1 MKNPRENSPNLS
13 DELSLGWSFEQ
24 RSSQNEEQLFFLLIH
39 RPFLLIVQHLP
50 NINATQQMRLT
61 TLESPH
67 GSIRSTFRSLRQ
79 AHSAWAGIVPYQSF
93 PHDVLQD
100 APQHVLPHA
109 PLSTSSLRIFH
120 QFAHGIYPLYFC
132 LKVIGSFGK
141 FFVIHLLRTL
151 TEKSC
156 MSRPSGV
163 SSRFAPLT

>member
-79 AHSAWAGIVPYQSF
+79 AHSA
-93 PHDVLQD
+93 
-100 APQHVLPHA
+100 
-109 PLSTSSLRIFH
+109 
-120 QFAHGIYPLYFC
+120 
-132 LKVIGSFGK
+132 
-141 FFVIHLLRTL
+141 
-151 TEKSC
+151 
-156 MSRPSGV
+156 
-163 SSRFAPLT
+163 